1 MFGGGPSTLDRE
13 ELFGEASGKA
23 SKSVARHIPGNVNI
37 EHMRSQTST
46 LAGELAKARQG
57 LTERGEAL
65 TQLEE
70 RTGKMMTEA
79 DCYAT
84 TTHQLMIKYRDR
96 KWYQF

>member
-1 MFGGGPSTLDRE
+1 MLDRE

-23 SKSVARHIPGNVNI
+23 SKTIARHIPGNSGNT
-37 EHMRSQTST
+37 EALRAQAGT
-46 LAGELAKARQG
+46 LAGDVMRARQG

-70 RTGKMMTEA
+70 RTARMMSEA
-79 DCYAT
+79 ESFAN
-84 TTHQLMIKYRDR
+84 TTHQLMNKYKDK